1 MSNLGTIYEID
12 TNRNRKDKYPIVY
25 MNKTWYYCKQYGS
38 DELKRFYITHC
49 YSLAE
54 YNEKICK
61 ENKFYGNVFVSAK
74 ENINFP
80 EIPDEIKFT
89 YQLEEAKK
97 QLQYC
102 RTQKKLIEDKKRRI
116 CLYEKELKEK
126 EESLIKEIQLYTD
139 KLRESSSLERGNR
152 SKMSIYE
159 DSAGEK
165 VKEELRRLL

>member
-54 YNEKICK
+54 YNKKICK

-97 QLQYC
+97 QLKYC

-116 CLYEKELKEK
+116 CLDEKELKEK
-126 EESLIKEIQLYTD
+126 EESLIKEIQLYVD
-139 KLRESSSLERGNR
+139 KLRESSSLVRGNR